1 MKTPQPWY
9 NNLLG
14 SGTNIFGAGTDIDME
29 RNKKLGLLQK
39 SDVDT
44 ARNASLTKGLIGSVV
59 GYLAQ
64 PKKQNYDSGLPYIFK
79 GLQQGMKSAQQPFDD
94 LKDKASANLKLD
106 ELIDKQETKK
116 FADADVADFI
126 KRNPEY
132 NGIQNLENRDAII
145 AKAMEQL
152 GTYKYKGKD
161 GSDWKYEEQE
171 IMAEMEKLRAEGITD
186 PVKLKAMAFENVR
199 ARKNPPKELSAYD
212 TAIGAKGAERDIK
225 LIEGAEM
232 AVGQIAKLDRAMQ
245 LVRDPNTT
253 VGQFAN
259 EFLAIDKAKYL
270 VGVGDK
276 AQLSDKISTTE
287 VLDAMLG
294 SDVFPMIKQLG
305 IGARGLDTPAERE
318 FLQKVMTGAIPMNRD
333 TLTKLTIMRRN
344 NFVEMAKRYNEKYD
358 GKGWERLKNSEI
370 GNQLKRME
378 YNEGKDSAFVQNMFR
393 DHPVTGKEQVIQL
406 HADGSMWDANTGERI
421 EDSSYDIYDKRNNFN
436 LPADKVGN
444 RYGITYSETPV
455 GQNGTSSTEF
465 PKGTN

>member
-64 PKKQNYDSGLPYIFK
+64 PKNQNYNSGLPYIFK
-79 GLQQGMKSAQQPFDD
+79 GLQQGMKSAQEPFDN

-106 ELIDKQETKK
+106 ELIDNKETKK
-116 FADADVADFI
+116 FADADIADFI

-132 NGIQNLENRDAII
+132 NGIQNLENREAII

-152 GTYKYKGKD
+152 GTYKYKGAN
-161 GSDWKYEEQE
+161 GGDWKYEEQE
-171 IMAEMEKLRAEGITD
+171 ILAEMNKLRAEGITD
-186 PVKLKAMAFENVR
+186 PTQLKAMAFENVR

-232 AVGQIAKLDRAMQ
+232 SVGQIAKLDRAMQ
-245 LVRDPNTT
+245 LVRDPSTT

-259 EFLAIDKAKYL
+259 EFLAIDKAKYM
-270 VGVGDK
+270 VGIGDK
-276 AQLSDKISTTE
+276 AILSDKISTTE

-344 NFVEMAKRYNEKYD
+344 NFVQMAKEYNEKYD
-358 GKGWERLKNSEI
+358 GKGWQRLKNSEI

-378 YNEGKDSAFVQNMFR
+378 YNQGKESAFVQNMYR
-393 DHPVTGKEQVIQL
+393 DHPTTGKEQVIQL
-406 HADGSMWDANTGERI
+406 HADGSMFDANTGEQI
-421 EDSSYDIYDKRNNFN
+421 NDTDYDIYDMRNDFN
-436 LPADKVGN
+436 LPTDAIGN
-444 RYGITYSETPV
+444 PYGIKYSETPV
-455 GQNGTSSTEF
+455 GQYGPSSTEF
-465 PKGTN
+465 PKGKE

>member
-29 RNKKLGLLQK
+29 RNKKLGLLEK
-39 SDVDT
+39 TDVDT
-44 ARNASLTKGLIGSVV
+44 ARSASLTKGLIGSVV

-64 PKKQNYDSGLPYIFK
+64 PKNQNFGSGLPYIFK
-79 GLQQGMKSAQQPFDD
+79 GLEQGMKSAQKPFDD

-106 ELIDKQETKK
+106 ELIDNDATKK

-132 NGIQNLENRDAII
+132 NGIQNLKNRDAII

-152 GTYKYKGKD
+152 GTYKYKSAEG
-161 GSDWKYEEQE
+161 GDWKYEQQE
-171 IMAEMEKLRAEGITD
+171 IMAEMEKLKSQGITD
-186 PVKLKAMAFENVR
+186 PVELRALAFENVR
-199 ARKNPPKELSAYD
+199 GRKNPPKELSAYD
-212 TAIGAKGAERDIK
+212 TAIGTKGAERDIK

-245 LVRDPNTT
+245 LVRDPSST

-259 EFLAIDKAKYL
+259 EFLAIDKAKYM
-270 VGVGDK
+270 VGIGDK
-276 AQLSDKISTTE
+276 AILSDKISTTE

-294 SDVFPMIKQLG
+294 SDVFPMIKSLG

-344 NFVEMAKRYNEKYD
+344 NFVQMAKRYNEKYD
-358 GKGWERLKNSEI
+358 GKGWDRLKNSEI

-378 YNEGKDSAFVQNMFR
+378 YNSGKDSAFIQDMYR
-393 DHPVTGKEQVIQL
+393 DHPVTGKEQVIKL
-406 HADGSMWDANTGERI
+406 HADGSMFDANTGEQI
-421 EDSSYDIYDKRNNFN
+421 NDSSYDIYDMRNKFN
-436 LPADKVGN
+436 LPHDAVGN
-444 RYGITYSETPV
+444 RYGIKYSETPV
-455 GQNGTSSTEF
+455 GQRIPSSTEF
-465 PKGTN
+465 PQGTN

>member
-1 MKTPQPWY
+1 MNTPQPWY

-14 SGTNIFGAGTDIDME
+14 SGTNIFGAGSDIDME

-44 ARNASLTKGLIGSVV
+44 ARNASLTKGLISSVV

-64 PKKQNYDSGLPYIFK
+64 PKNQNFDSSLPYIFK
-79 GLQQGMKSAQQPFDD
+79 GLQQGMKSAQEPFDA

-106 ELIDKQETKK
+106 ELIDTQETKK

-132 NGIQNLENRDAII
+132 NGIQNLKNRDDII

-152 GTYKYKGKD
+152 GTYKYKGAD
-161 GSDWKYEEQE
+161 GSDWKYEQQE
-171 IMAEMEKLRAEGITD
+171 IMAEMEKLKQQGITD

-245 LVRDPNTT
+245 LVRDPNTS

-259 EFLAIDKAKYL
+259 EFLAIDKAKYM
-270 VGVGDK
+270 VGIGDK
-276 AQLSDKISTTE
+276 AKLSDQISTTE

-294 SDVFPMIKQLG
+294 SDVFPMIKSLG

-344 NFVEMAKRYNEKYD
+344 NFVEMAKKYNEKYD
-358 GKGWERLKNSEI
+358 GKGWDRLKNSEI

-378 YNEGKDSAFVQNMFR
+378 YNSGKDSAYIKNLYR
-393 DHPVTGKEQVIQL
+393 DNPATGKPQVLKL
-406 HADGSMWDANTGERI
+406 HADGSIFDANTGE
-421 EDSSYDIYDKRNNFN
+421 EVYDAGYDIYDTRNNFN
-436 LPADKVGN
+436 LETDQVGN
-444 RYGITYSETPV
+444 RYGITYNKPVV
-455 GQNGTSSTEF
+455 GQNLPEATAF
-465 PKGTN
+465 PQGTN